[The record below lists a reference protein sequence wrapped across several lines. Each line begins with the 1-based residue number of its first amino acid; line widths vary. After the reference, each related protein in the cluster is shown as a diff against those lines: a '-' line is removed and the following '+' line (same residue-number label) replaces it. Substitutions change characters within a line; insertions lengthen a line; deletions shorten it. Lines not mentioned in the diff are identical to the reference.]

1 MFRRLWTGLPPTPK
15 FSTDLEKLG
24 YFINEEDQL
33 RNLEDPKYYYKY
45 FITRNTYYND
55 SQRFSFHTAIQ
66 RIVLGRLAELGVHPV
81 RLPLGARDDEPHLH
95 VLASNDLATADRVV
109 MFVGETAQDLGVL
122 AYRVTSGSGGIDK
135 GSIVSMVCKM
145 RGAGKD
151 DMDKNEKAKPAI
163 LICNPGELF
172 WWPEAQRSLSLP
184 AVEGMP
190 RPSAAHWSP
199 HKYAQNTIPGHETAD
214 AHIASVFQDL
224 LSRSDSSNKTPRITA
239 IAIAGGADAL
249 ETFLDHPERWQRWG
263 PHMDSLAVLGGLY
276 EEHHIKTDAFKAFL
290 RQRARAYISSEAPVD
305 TPVSGPDGN
314 DQAARATRFG
324 CPVHSAGTTWLTE
337 LMFIEAQSA
346 IIEWGE
352 AVACNPMYVNPQI
365 AISYAETILTAED
378 TTWVNYKEEG
388 ADDDETKQKEE
399 EGDKHEKEKH
409 KVEDPAGEME
419 NKEMEAGE
427 VGARAD
433 VKEVP
438 GVIKVSSAA
447 LTTVNSTASVKTE
460 EAPLDVDEAQV

>member
-1 MFRRLWTGLPPTPK
+1 MSSWAG
-15 FSTDLEKLG
+15 TD
-24 YFINEEDQL
+24 
-33 RNLEDPKYYYKY
+33 R
-45 FITRNTYYND
+45 TA
-55 SQRFSFHTAIQ
+55 AIQ
-66 RIVLGRLAELGVHPV
+66 RIILGRLAELGVHPV

-135 GSIVSMVCKM
+135 GSIVSMVHTM

-151 DMDKNEKAKPAI
+151 DKDKNGKAKAKPAI

-199 HKYAQNTIPGHETAD
+199 HKYAENTIPGHETAD
-214 AHIASVFQDL
+214 AHIASVFQNL
-224 LSRSDSSNKTPRITA
+224 LSRSGGSAKAPRITA

-249 ETFLDHPERWQRWG
+249 EAFLDHPERWQRWG

-290 RQRARAYISSEAPVD
+290 RQRARAYISSEAAVD

-314 DQAARATRFG
+314 DQAVRATRFG

-352 AVACNPMYVNPQI
+352 AVARNPLYVNPQI
-365 AISYAETILTAED
+365 DISYAETILTAED
-378 TTWVNYKEEG
+378 TTWVNYKEED
-388 ADDDETKQKEE
+388 ADGKAEEKEE
-399 EGDKHEKEKH
+399 
-409 KVEDPAGEME
+409 VEEEVEEAAGGKE

-427 VGARAD
+427 AGAKAD

-438 GVIKVSSAA
+438 GGSKLGSANP
-447 LTTVNSTASVKTE
+447 TTVTSTANIKTE
-460 EAPLDVDEAQV
+460 EAPLDVDQSEV